1 MPLYFCRL
9 LFILSTFFVRTQSQ
23 QHPPPPKLPGL
34 LLDCGTSAPLVDE
47 RGLQWFPDGAYIG
60 AGAPRNLSLS
70 GLFPTLSTLRSFP
83 FSAGSPS
90 RKYCYVLP
98 AVRRSRY
105 LVRTTYFYGGVN
117 GAGVPPPVFDQIVDG
132 TFWTAVNTTQEYAAG
147 MASYYEGVFLARGK
161 TISVCVAGNAAYTLS
176 DPFISALEF
185 IRLPDSVYNAT
196 DFNESAMGLIART
209 RFGSTG
215 LPERY
220 PDDRFDRY
228 WHPLTGSM
236 HAVGRT
242 HNITVS
248 EFWNIPPADVFD
260 TAIVADQDR
269 SLVLQW
275 PSVSLPNSSYY
286 IALYFADTAP
296 NSSRTFNVFIND
308 YSFYS
313 GLTVTSSG
321 LSVFST
327 KWILSGLTTITLTP
341 GSTLPPLINA
351 GELFGLFSLG
361 KLTYTRDVINLENI
375 KRSIKNPPEDWNG
388 DPCMPRGY
396 SWTGVTCFEGSR
408 IRVVALNLSSMGLSG
423 FLSPSIDLLQ
433 IITFPDQFQNLAN

>member
-1 MPLYFCRL
+1 M
-9 LFILSTFFVRTQSQ
+9 
-23 QHPPPPKLPGL
+23 
-34 LLDCGTSAPLVDE
+34 VDE

-215 LPERY
+215 LPER
-220 PDDRFDRY
+220 
-228 WHPLTGSM
+228 
-236 HAVGRT
+236 
-242 HNITVS
+242 
-248 EFWNIPPADVFD
+248 
-260 TAIVADQDR
+260 
-269 SLVLQW
+269 
-275 PSVSLPNSSYY
+275 
-286 IALYFADTAP
+286 
-296 NSSRTFNVFIND
+296 
-308 YSFYS
+308 
-313 GLTVTSSG
+313 
-321 LSVFST
+321 
-327 KWILSGLTTITLTP
+327 
-341 GSTLPPLINA
+341 
-351 GELFGLFSLG
+351 
-361 KLTYTRDVINLENI
+361 
-375 KRSIKNPPEDWNG
+375 
-388 DPCMPRGY
+388 
-396 SWTGVTCFEGSR
+396 
-408 IRVVALNLSSMGLSG
+408 
-423 FLSPSIDLLQ
+423 
-433 IITFPDQFQNLAN
+433 